1 MRVPRP
7 TLVQGLVRT
16 VGVNR
21 KSARLARRRVTLA
34 TLDIVSYPY
43 STRSIERTDSRR
55 TPATLAVR
63 ATRHARDV
71 LNSHSHPMAL
81 ESASTPGAHASGPNA
96 AGSGGLHVGANE
108 SSPFVD
114 ACAAIIARH
123 IANLATNIRKN
134 GSDSMRAHAGS
145 NPRLCLPVPREGEA
159 DAAAS
164 HSAVVARSASA
175 NLAAASGDTCAVTAG
190 PHSAQMPASGDV
202 RKSVKKEPAWVAPG
216 ALGGAQGGAQSTTGT
231 RPPGTCPPG
240 SESARNCRDTSASTM
255 RKSDRRVNGTMSEG

>member
-1 MRVPRP
+1 
-7 TLVQGLVRT
+7 
-16 VGVNR
+16 
-21 KSARLARRRVTLA
+21 
-34 TLDIVSYPY
+34 
-43 STRSIERTDSRR
+43 
-55 TPATLAVR
+55 
-63 ATRHARDV
+63 
-71 LNSHSHPMAL
+71 MAL
-81 ESASTPGAHASGPNA
+81 ESASTGAHASGPNA

-145 NPRLCLPVPREGEA
+145 NPAFVSVPREEA

-216 ALGGAQGGAQSTTGT
+216 AWAARRRRAEHHGHATAGHPPPVRRARETAAT
-231 RPPGTCPPG
+231 R
-240 SESARNCRDTSASTM
+240 
-255 RKSDRRVNGTMSEG
+255 RRPR